1 MDNIYF
7 NSLLTKKIHI
17 ESRYLDENI
26 DNYIE
31 KYLKNKVE
39 GSCIDEGYVEHD
51 TVKIITK
58 SVGSLLGSRFTGDVT
73 YNIAYSANICN
84 PVIGNVIDC
93 KVKFINKVGI
103 LGNNGPLT
111 ILVPRQI
118 QDENDNINKINEND
132 IIKVEVIA
140 KKFYLN
146 SKEIKIVGKIW
157 SEDNE
162 GKYKKIIK
170 KNFVSSDLTPI
181 NNDDDIEN
189 EFLLNDNEEDNKNEL
204 SDNDLDDL
212 YNSEEDDEEDNEE
225 DDAEDDA
232 EEENDVEDTEEE
244 NKNLHNIENPDE
256 NNLEDIEIDDDYE
269 DDDIESH
276 EDF

>member
-39 GSCIDEGYVEHD
+39 GSCIDEGYIEPD

-73 YNIAYSANICN
+73 YNIAYSANVCN

-162 GKYKKIIK
+162 GKYKKTIK

-189 EFLLNDNEEDNKNEL
+189 EFLLNDNEEDNEDKNEL
-204 SDNDLDDL
+204 SDNELDDL
-212 YNSEEDDEEDNEE
+212 YNSEEDEEDDGEEDEEDAE
-225 DDAEDDA
+225 DAED
-232 EEENDVEDTEEE
+232 E

-269 DDDIESH
+269 DDDIESQ

>member
-7 NSLLTKKIHI
+7 NSLLTKKINI

-31 KYLKNKVE
+31 KYLKNKLE
-39 GSCIDEGYVEHD
+39 GSCIDEGYVEPG
-51 TVKIITK
+51 TIKIIIK

-73 YNIAYSANICN
+73 YNIAYSANLCN
-84 PVIGNVIDC
+84 PMIGNIIDC

-111 ILVPRQI
+111 ILVPRYI
-118 QDENDNINKINEND
+118 QDENDNINTINEND

-157 SEDNE
+157 NKDS
-162 GKYKKIIK
+162 KKIIK

-189 EFLLNDNEEDNKNEL
+189 EFLLNDNEDNDEKNEL

-212 YNSEEDDEEDNEE
+212 YISDEDEDEDEDNEE
-225 DDAEDDA
+225 EP
-232 EEENDVEDTEEE
+232 
-244 NKNLHNIENPDE
+244 KNLHNIENPDE

-269 DDDIESH
+269 DDDIESQ